1 MQSLVNVLN
10 SKPFRLC
17 AAGGMLIVSSEIV
30 YELYMRFQKWL
41 KPKPKPC
48 EVSFINRRKLIHPL
62 SSPQTLIFEHIQRII
77 SYIDRAEKSISLA
90 MYIFTVREIS
100 EAVIRAKKRSVVVR
114 VITCESMIM
123 NEGSYLRDLIDED
136 IKVQYQIKSEYLM
149 HHKYCLL
156 DTEWYCA
163 NCLIAYHI
171 AEYGEPTKYM
181 QHTLFDKAVL
191 SDRAGLFERFGS
203 SCSRC
208 NPKLRVQNQQTTMR
222 KGYDPLPKHGL
233 LIAGSSNWTSPG
245 LVKHWDNIMYCS
257 LTDMIDPFTA
267 EFQRMWY
274 ELSDP
279 LDKTLLKEPLYSD
292 RIISAE
298 HRFVKHT

>member
-1 MQSLVNVLN
+1 MQSLVNVFN
-10 SKPFRLC
+10 SKTFKLC
-17 AAGGMLIVSSEIV
+17 AASGLLFLSSEIV
-30 YELYMRFQKWL
+30 YELYLWFQKL
-41 KPKPKPC
+41 PKPNPRPC
-48 EVSFINRRKLIHPL
+48 EVYFINRRKLMHPL
-62 SSPQTLIFEHIQRII
+62 PSPQTLLFEHIQRII
-77 SYIDRAEKSISLA
+77 SYIDRAEKSICLA

-114 VITCESMIM
+114 VVTCESMVM

-136 IKVQYQIKSEYLM
+136 IKVQYKIKSEYLM

-171 AEYGEPTKYM
+171 AEYGEPSKYM

-191 SDRAGLFERFGS
+191 SNKAGLIDRFGT
-203 SCSRC
+203 SCPRC
-208 NPKLRVQNQQTTMR
+208 NPNLRVKNQQTTQR
-222 KGYDPLPKHGL
+222 KGYDPLPKHGM

-245 LVKHWDNIMYCS
+245 LVTHWDNITYCS

-274 ELSDP
+274 ELSDS
-279 LDKTLLKEPLYSD
+279 LDKTLLKEPLYRN
-292 RIISAE
+292 RII
-298 HRFVKHT
+298 K